1 MNRKKHSRSRKVD
14 GFPGS
19 PHAAPSDPSLVE
31 LSPMAMNPGTSSSAL
46 MASGSKQLIHLTVG
60 DLTSEPT
67 QSQPLTS
74 KALTTKQG
82 PAHQLPRLDQ
92 RLDQYCTQILGD
104 EYSRSQLQRAI
115 REGKILVDGKVETRP
130 GARLK
135 LGQQLSIP
143 MFDLSDLAGA
153 DRDHLTPWDYPLE
166 IHYEDEELLVINKP
180 HGIAVH
186 PGAGQPNQT
195 ILNALVGYLQKH
207 RSKAPDFM
215 EPATISSAPSSAA
228 STTQLIPPE
237 SSPAAA
243 LASSLASSPPST
255 PAQTN
260 NRPGI
265 VHRLDR
271 DTTGLMVLA
280 KTPFAERALQEQFA
294 ARSVGRRY
302 LALAL
307 SSPRRMRGIDQADLG
322 TIDQPLGRHPS
333 ERKIFTVMED
343 GRRAVTHWRI
353 VERMEFAA
361 LVELRLETGRTH
373 QIRVHLDFISSPV
386 IGDKTYGDFS
396 SLPKTLL
403 DKSLRFGRQALHAQT
418 LEFDHPRTGE
428 RLSFSVAP
436 PKDMLQLI
444 DDFRGGRLL
453 LR

>member
-1 MNRKKHSRSRKVD
+1 MSHKKRAISQPVN
-14 GFPGS
+14 S
-19 PHAAPSDPSLVE
+19 PQASPSAASTSATLEPPATHLVSDTAHAAHTADTTQQLTS
-31 LSPMAMNPGTSSSAL
+31 TSSR
-46 MASGSKQLIHLTVG
+46 MGPHHDQMINLTVE
-60 DLTSEPT
+60 DLLSHQVTT
-67 QSQPLTS
+67 QHQPPQPPQPPQKPSSQPPIS
-74 KALTTKQG
+74 QAINSHPG
-82 PAHQLPRLDQ
+82 PAPQLP
-92 RLDQYCTQILGD
+92 RLDQYCTQMLGD

-135 LGQQLSIP
+135 PGQQLSIP
-143 MFDLSDLAGA
+143 MFNLSDLAGA

-166 IHYEDEELLVINKP
+166 IHYEDDELLVINKP

-195 ILNALVGYLQKH
+195 ILNALVGYLNLEGHLQRPTPQVH
-207 RSKAPDFM
+207 HSTL
-215 EPATISSAPSSAA
+215 PATQPPLATAP
-228 STTQLIPPE
+228 
-237 SSPAAA
+237 
-243 LASSLASSPPST
+243 
-255 PAQTN
+255 TN

-294 ARSVGRRY
+294 ARSVGRCY

-307 SSPRRMRGIDQADLG
+307 SSPRRTRGIDQADSG
-322 TIDQPLGRHPS
+322 TIDQPLGRHPND
-333 ERKIFTVMED
+333 RKLFTVIED
-343 GRRAVTHWRI
+343 GRRAVTHWR
-353 VERMEFAA
+353 VAERMEFAA

-386 IGDKTYGDFS
+386 IGDKTYGNFS

-418 LEFDHPRTGE
+418 LEFNHPRTGQ
-428 RLSFSVAP
+428 RLSFSVEP

-453 LR
+453 